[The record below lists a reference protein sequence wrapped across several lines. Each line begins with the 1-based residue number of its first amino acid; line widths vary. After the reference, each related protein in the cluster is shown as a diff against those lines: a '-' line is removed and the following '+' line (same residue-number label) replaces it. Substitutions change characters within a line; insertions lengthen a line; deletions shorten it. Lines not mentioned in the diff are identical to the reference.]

1 MIREPHFHQFAL
13 AELLPFF
20 EQFPTQY
27 LSGERNIKLGYRHL
41 VQPESAVRKLLDLKQ
56 RPIEKGLILVAPSLH
71 FLQPFVDFSRLSN
84 EQLARLQAQYDH
96 PITWVVPT
104 KAAVP
109 HFLTG
114 QFNSIAVRLCTHP
127 AVKALCEKTGFA
139 LTSTSANLTGLSPC
153 RSADAVRSQ
162 FGADFPVLDDAVGQ
176 AQNPSEIRDLLTNQL
191 FRQG

>member
-1 MIREPHFHQFAL
+1 MNVQQIADRLMQDEVVAY
-13 AELLPFF
+13 
-20 EQFPTQY
+20 PTEAVFGLGCNP
-27 LSGERNIKLGYRHL
+27 LS
-41 VQPESAVRKLLDLKQ
+41 ESAVRKLLDLKQ

-71 FLQPFVDFSRLSN
+71 FLHPFVDFSRLSN
-84 EQLARLQAQYDH
+84 EQLARLQAQYEH
-96 PITWVVPT
+96 PITWVVPAKT
-104 KAAVP
+104 EVP

-114 QFNSIAVRLCTHP
+114 QFNNIAARLCTHP

>member
-27 LSGERNIKLGYRHL
+27 LSGERNIKLAYRHL

-71 FLQPFVDFSRLSN
+71 FLQPFVDFSHLSDEELTRL
-84 EQLARLQAQYDH
+84 EAQYDH
-96 PITWVVPT
+96 PITWVVP
-104 KAAVP
+104 AQASVP

-127 AVKALCEKTGFA
+127 AVKALCETTGFA
-139 LTSTSANLTGLSPC
+139 LTSTSANLTGQSPC

-162 FGADFPVLDDAVGQ
+162 FGADFPVLDEVVGQ

>member
-27 LSGERNIKLGYRHL
+27 LSGERNIKLAYRHL

-56 RPIEKGLILVAPSLH
+56 RPIEKGLILIAPNLH
-71 FLQPFVDFSRLSN
+71 FLQPFIDFSHLSD
-84 EQLARLQAQYDH
+84 EQLSRLQVQYDH
-96 PITWVVPT
+96 PITWVVPAKT
-104 KAAVP
+104 EVP

-127 AVKALCEKTGFA
+127 VVKALCEKTGFA
-139 LTSTSANLTGLSPC
+139 LTSTSANLTGQSPC

-162 FGADFPVLDDAVGQ
+162 FGADFPVLDEAVGQ

>member
-27 LSGERNIKLGYRHL
+27 LSGERNIKLAYRHL

-71 FLQPFVDFSRLSN
+71 FLQPFVDFSHVSD
-84 EQLARLQAQYDH
+84 EQLARLQAQYEH
-96 PITWVVPT
+96 PITWVVPA
-104 KAAVP
+104 KAEVP

-127 AVKALCEKTGFA
+127 AVNALCEETGFA

-153 RSADAVRSQ
+153 RNADAVRSQ
-162 FGADFPVLDDAVGQ
+162 FGADFPVLDEAVGQ

>member
-1 MIREPHFHQFAL
+1 LGCNP
-13 AELLPFF
+13 
-20 EQFPTQY
+20 
-27 LSGERNIKLGYRHL
+27 LS
-41 VQPESAVRKLLDLKQ
+41 ESAVRKLLDLKQ

-71 FLQPFVDFSRLSN
+71 FLQPFVDFSCLSN
-84 EQLARLQAQYDH
+84 EQLARLQAQYEH
-96 PITWVVPT
+96 PITWVVPAKT
-104 KAAVP
+104 EVP

-127 AVKALCEKTGFA
+127 AVKALCEETGFA
-139 LTSTSANLTGLSPC
+139 LTSTSANLTGKSPC

>member
-27 LSGERNIKLGYRHL
+27 LSGERNIKLAYRHL

-71 FLQPFVDFSRLSN
+71 FLHPFVDFSCLSN
-84 EQLARLQAQYDH
+84 EQLARLQAQYEH
-96 PITWVVPT
+96 PITWVVPA
-104 KAAVP
+104 KAEIP
-109 HFLTG
+109 YFLTG

-139 LTSTSANLTGLSPC
+139 LTSTSANLTGQSP
-153 RSADAVRSQ
+153 
-162 FGADFPVLDDAVGQ
+162 
-176 AQNPSEIRDLLTNQL
+176 
-191 FRQG
+191 

>member
-1 MIREPHFHQFAL
+1 MIREPYFHQFAL

-27 LSGERNIKLGYRHL
+27 LSGERNIKLAYRHL

-71 FLQPFVDFSRLSN
+71 FLQPFVDFSHLSD
-84 EQLARLQAQYDH
+84 EQLARLQAQYEH
-96 PITWVVPT
+96 PITWVVPA
-104 KAAVP
+104 KAEVP

-139 LTSTSANLTGLSPC
+139 LISTSANLTGLSPC
-153 RSADAVRSQ
+153 RNADAVRSQ
-162 FGADFPVLDDAVGQ
+162 FGADFPVLDEAVGQ

>member
-27 LSGERNIKLGYRHL
+27 LSGERNIKLAYRHL

-56 RPIEKGLILVAPSLH
+56 RPIEKGFILVAPNLH
-71 FLQPFVDFSRLSN
+71 FLQQFIDFSHLSD
-84 EQLARLQAQYDH
+84 EQLSRLQAQYDH
-96 PITWVVPT
+96 PITWVVPA
-104 KAAVP
+104 KAEVP

-139 LTSTSANLTGLSPC
+139 LTSTSANLTGAPPC
-153 RSADAVRSQ
+153 CSADAVRSQ
-162 FGADFPVLDDAVGQ
+162 FGADFPVLDEVVGQ

>member
-1 MIREPHFHQFAL
+1 M
-13 AELLPFF
+13 
-20 EQFPTQY
+20 
-27 LSGERNIKLGYRHL
+27 
-41 VQPESAVRKLLDLKQ
+41 
-56 RPIEKGLILVAPSLH
+56 
-71 FLQPFVDFSRLSN
+71 QPFVDFSHLSD
-84 EQLARLQAQYDH
+84 EQLACLQAQYEH
-96 PITWVVPT
+96 PITWVVPA
-104 KAAVP
+104 KAEVP

-153 RSADAVRSQ
+153 RNADAVRSQ
-162 FGADFPVLDDAVGQ
+162 FGADFPVLDEVVGQ

>member
-27 LSGERNIKLGYRHL
+27 LSGERNIKLAYRHL
-41 VQPESAVRKLLDLKQ
+41 VQPESAVRKLLNLKQ

-71 FLQPFVDFSRLSN
+71 FLQPFINFSHLSD
-84 EQLARLQAQYDH
+84 EQLARLQAQYEH
-96 PITWVVPT
+96 PITWVVPA
-104 KAAVP
+104 KAEIP

-127 AVKALCEKTGFA
+127 AVKALCEETGFA
-139 LTSTSANLTGLSPC
+139 LTSTSANLTGQSPC

-162 FGADFPVLDDAVGQ
+162 FGADFPVLDEVVGQ